1 MARPRQPE
9 TMETISVRLP
19 RAMVAEIDAHVERM
33 RQQTPLLLINRA
45 DAVRQLLAEALQAQT
60 GKGRGRRG

>member
-19 RAMVAEIDAHVERM
+19 RAMVAEIDAYADRM

-45 DAVRQLLAEALQAQT
+45 DAVRQLLAEALQAD
-60 GKGRGRRG
+60 GRKGGG